1 MGYNNPI
8 FPFNGSII
16 IRKNMSNKNIDRVI
30 ASLLI
35 SSLVLFT
42 IRKYFEID
50 KYFMLVKTLETFFLS
65 LSLVL
70 LVVFG
75 IAKLMKNSR
84 VKNIWMPLIGILGMF
99 ILFFLNFSI
108 DKKVNIY
115 NQKNIY
121 LEEIKKKA
129 NDINISVEEKLK
141 WNKMY
146 AKFYYRQ
153 YGKKIKYLINGQ
165 YILYSP
171 IDEDVA
177 FYIKKEK
184 LKNNNTF
191 KYYWLIIFIF
201 SIILGITLGIKYRI
215 KGNNL

>member
-1 MGYNNPI
+1 
-8 FPFNGSII
+8 
-16 IRKNMSNKNIDRVI
+16 MSNKNIDRVI

-201 SIILGITLGIKYRI
+201 SIILGIILGIKYRI